1 MAASIKTNRK
11 RKAVS
16 KNKKKGWKKV
26 DISELE
32 DFLEDERLQ
41 ERTGGLVA
49 DKTDDSLFFVDKTV
63 KEKPEGEADD
73 EGKKG
78 SVQIPLRKSQR
89 KNRPLRCFSNLE
101 PDPHTKPAHIPHNI
115 RTTPRL
121 SKQERDRLANKKPTA
136 KQLQA
141 QKQSKDA
148 REDRI
153 KNRVGRWNLKVNADL
168 WDDQPADK
176 DVDGDEH
183 YLLVT
188 KKRRVN
194 VPSYYHK
201 KTSTLPAVEVP
212 HPGASYNPA
221 YDDHQD
227 LLWRAHEVEVK
238 KEKAMQKLFNAL
250 DAKFPSKDDAPTQ
263 QTWLEEMSAGL
274 HSDPTRE
281 DEVALPAEDLDK
293 ISVNPPV
300 RREDLKT
307 RKQRRKERERR
318 IEAKRL
324 ARAKVVKQK
333 KNEFNRLKS
342 IKKEIR
348 KEELAKEERAKRKE
362 EMLEKNKDKPKK
374 LGKYKYEDPDLELQL
389 SEELPGS
396 LRLLKPEGFLIKDMF
411 HSLQK
416 RNIIETREKAKKSKK
431 RRPKFFERKSHREI
445 T

>member
-1 MAASIKTNRK
+1 MAASIKPNRK
-11 RKAVS
+11 RKAVAKS
-16 KNKKKGWKKV
+16 KKKGWKKV

-49 DKTDDSLFFVDKTV
+49 DKTDDTLFFVDKTV
-63 KEKPEGEADD
+63 KEKPKEEDD
-73 EGKKG
+73 DPDQKG
-78 SVQIPLRKSQR
+78 VVQVPLRRNQR
-89 KNRPLRCFSNLE
+89 KNRSLRCFNNLE

-115 RTTPRL
+115 RTRPRL
-121 SKQERDRLANKKPTA
+121 SVQERDRLANKKPTA
-136 KQLQA
+136 KELQA
-141 QKQSKDA
+141 QKQSTDA
-148 REDRI
+148 RAERI

-168 WDDQPADK
+168 WDDQTAGQEDE
-176 DVDGDEH
+176 DEH
-183 YLLVT
+183 YRLVT

-194 VPSYYHK
+194 VPSYYNK
-201 KTSTLPAVEVP
+201 KPTSLPAVEVP

-227 LLWRAHEVEVK
+227 LLWKAHEVEVK
-238 KEKAMQKLFNAL
+238 KQKAIQKLFNAL
-250 DAKFPSKDDAPTQ
+250 DAKFPSKHDAPTQ

-274 HSDPTRE
+274 HTDPSRE

-293 ISVNPPV
+293 ISINPPV

-324 ARAKVVKQK
+324 ARTKVVKQK

-348 KEELAKEERAKRKE
+348 KEELAMEERAKRKE
-362 EMLEKNKDKPKK
+362 EQLEKNKDKPKK
-374 LGKYKYEDPDLELQL
+374 LGKHKYVEPDLDLKL
-389 SEELPGS
+389 GEELPGS
-396 LRLLKPEGFLIKDMF
+396 LRLLKPEGYLIKDMF

-416 RNIIETREKAKKSKK
+416 RNIIETREKAKKPKN